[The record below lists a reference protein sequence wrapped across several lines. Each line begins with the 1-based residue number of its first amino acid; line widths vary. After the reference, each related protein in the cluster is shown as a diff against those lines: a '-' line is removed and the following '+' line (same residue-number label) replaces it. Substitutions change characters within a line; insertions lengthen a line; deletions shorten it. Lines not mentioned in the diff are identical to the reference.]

1 MVSVRRDNPDPRR
14 PDRADAARADH
25 RTAPRAE
32 AASPGD
38 RRRST
43 APPHAPDP
51 DPGPAGASGGECRLN
66 MLLSYDSWRPESWA
80 DLLPRLLAPMGVT
93 AYRVHSGREAAD
105 LLRRG
110 PRFHVAVV
118 DLALPLEEQRG
129 GGEPTRETPA
139 GPRLLQLLERLPAP
153 PPTVVINRQGSSR
166 EREAQTAAALRH
178 GAFSVVQ
185 RPVDMELMLEV
196 FRRLLR
202 RHYQGRWPGAPGS
215 ER

>member
-1 MVSVRRDNPDPRR
+1 MVNVRRENGEG
-14 PDRADAARADH
+14 AA
-25 RTAPRAE
+25 TTP
-32 AASPGD
+32 
-38 RRRST
+38 
-43 APPHAPDP
+43 
-51 DPGPAGASGGECRLN
+51 GGEGRLN

-93 AYRVHSGREAAD
+93 AYRVHSGREATEM
-105 LLRRG
+105 LRHG

-118 DLALPLEEQRG
+118 DLALPLEAGAER
-129 GGEPTRETPA
+129 REA
-139 GPRLLQLLERLPAP
+139 CREEACGARLLQLLERLPSP

-196 FRRLLR
+196 FRRLLQ
-202 RHYQGRWPGAPGS
+202 RHYQNRWPGAHGGVG
-215 ER
+215 